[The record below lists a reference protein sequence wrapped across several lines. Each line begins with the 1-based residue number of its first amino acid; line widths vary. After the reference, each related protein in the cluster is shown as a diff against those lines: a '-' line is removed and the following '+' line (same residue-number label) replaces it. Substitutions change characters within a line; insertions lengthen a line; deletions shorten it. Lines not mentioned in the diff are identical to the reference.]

1 MSEKKGCGCGKK
13 NIEQTPPPAETA
25 PAQQEN
31 KGPQFRT
38 SEVAKD
44 SIKKN

>member
-13 NIEQTPPPAETA
+13 NVEQAPPPAEAA
-25 PAQQEN
+25 PAQEN
-31 KGPQFRT
+31 SGPQFRT
-38 SEVAKD
+38 SEVAKE